1 MKKLNS
7 YIIISTIIIISAC
20 GQTNTRKVQKDGII
34 YNEKAVVAPTEN
46 MTAMENYNAGYKA
59 FQAENYKK
67 AISFYK
73 QAISLDSKYVDAY
86 DNCGLSYRRLGNLDS
101 AAYFYKK
108 SIEIN
113 PSGQI
118 AHGNLAIVY
127 STKGENENAIKEYKE
142 ISKYNPNDPEA
153 PYGIA
158 GIYLDLKQYDKAL
171 VFALKAVKLCEKYQ
185 PRYIGDAYYYVG
197 LCYLNLNNKDEAN
210 EFMQRAILAGTPVPK
225 EIKIKLGLK

>member
-1 MKKLNS
+1 MKKINY
-7 YIIISTIIIISAC
+7 YIIISTIIISAC
-20 GQTNTRKVQKDGII
+20 GQINKRKAPKDGII
-34 YNEKAVVAPTEN
+34 YDEKAVVAPTEN
-46 MTAMENYNAGYKA
+46 MTAMDNYNAGYKA
-59 FQAENYKK
+59 FQAEDYKK
-67 AISFYK
+67 AISLYK

-86 DNCGLSYRRLGNLDS
+86 DNCGLSYKRLGNLDS

-118 AHGNLAIVY
+118 AHGNLAVVY
-127 STKGENENAIKEYKE
+127 SEKGQHENAIKEYKE

-171 VFALKAVKLCEKYQ
+171 VSALKAVKLFEKYQ
-185 PRYIGDAYYYVG
+185 PQYVGDSYYYVG
-197 LCYLNLNNKDEAN
+197 LCYLNLNDKGRAK
-210 EFMQRAILAGTPVPK
+210 EFVEKAAQAGTPIPE
-225 EIKIKLGLK
+225 EIKITLGLN